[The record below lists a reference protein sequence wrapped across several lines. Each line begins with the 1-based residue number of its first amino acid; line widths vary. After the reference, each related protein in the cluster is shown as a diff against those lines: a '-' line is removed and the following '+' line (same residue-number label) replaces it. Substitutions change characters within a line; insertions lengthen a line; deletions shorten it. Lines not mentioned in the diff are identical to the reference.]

1 MNRIPIISRDEA
13 SSDVADLYD
22 AVKRKLGLVPNMI
35 QALGGSPTG
44 LQGYLALS
52 GAVSEGTLD
61 TRIREKIAL
70 RVAEL
75 NDCNYCLSAHTAIG
89 GLLKV
94 PHEELESAR
103 TGVSHDTREQAIL
116 DLVGSIIETRGD
128 VPDAMLEEAR
138 SAGVDSGEI
147 IEVVANVALNL
158 FTNYFNRLA
167 RTEIDF
173 PRVRPLDLA
182 AA

>member
-1 MNRIPIISRDEA
+1 MNRIPIISHDEA
-13 SSDVADLYD
+13 PSGVTELYD
-22 AVKRKLGLVPNMI
+22 AVKRKLGLVPNMV
-35 QALGGSPTG
+35 QALGSSATG
-44 LQGYLALS
+44 LQAYLALS
-52 GAVSEGTLD
+52 GAISGGTLD

-75 NDCNYCLSAHTAIG
+75 NSCHYCLSAHTAIG

-94 PHEELESAR
+94 PGVELESAR
-103 TGVSHDTREQAIL
+103 AGDSPDFREQAIL
-116 DLVGSIIETRGD
+116 DLVESIVETRGD
-128 VPDAMLEEAR
+128 VPDAILDKTR

-147 IEVVANVALNL
+147 VEVVANVALSL

-173 PRVRPLDLA
+173 PRVQPLDAVA
-182 AA
+182 A